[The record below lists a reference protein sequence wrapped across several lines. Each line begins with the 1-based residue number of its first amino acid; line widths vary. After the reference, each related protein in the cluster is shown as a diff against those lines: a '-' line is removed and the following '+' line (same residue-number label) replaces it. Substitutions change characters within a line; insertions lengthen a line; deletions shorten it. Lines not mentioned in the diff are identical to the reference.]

1 MKNKRLKFLI
11 VFFASIF
18 INTTLQS
25 DELEINSN
33 KIKYD
38 DLNKVT
44 ILEGNVDATDNQNNK
59 IFTGYAK
66 YDKKNLYFETVGETK
81 VITSKGFEV
90 KGEDIVLDNNNKSVS
105 SLNPFFL

>member
-1 MKNKRLKFLI
+1 MKNKRFKFLL

-33 KIKYD
+33 KIRYD

-44 ILEGNVDATDNQNNK
+44 ILEWNVDATDNQMRGGSGTTFDWNILKDLNCEK
-59 IFTGYAK
+59 LFIAGGLK
-66 YDKKNLYFETVGETK
+66 PDN
-81 VITSKGFEV
+81 I
-90 KGEDIVLDNNNKSVS
+90 LDLLSR
-105 SLNPFFL
+105 